1 MAQHSIKVTQIRG
14 YLQYGERNDASIVL
28 DKKPP
33 PGARMVSVV
42 PLMFPGELNTIWET
56 PSPQR
61 RKLRH
66 RRGTY

>member
-1 MAQHSIKVTQIRG
+1 MAQHTIKVTKIPG
-14 YLQYGERNDASIVL
+14 YLEYREDCNRIVL

-33 PGARMVSVV
+33 PGARMVGVF
-42 PLMFPGELNTIWET
+42 PLMFPGLLNTIWEI

>member
-1 MAQHSIKVTQIRG
+1 MAQHIIKVTKIPG
-14 YLQYGERNDASIVL
+14 YLKYGKNCDRIVL
-28 DKKPP
+28 DNKPP
-33 PGARMVSVV
+33 PGARMVGVCPS
-42 PLMFPGELNTIWET
+42 MFIDEVNTIWEI